1 MLLEAAKPL
10 TFIFCILS
18 LYAVFHSA
26 FLVPASEM
34 PERIYNSLEL
44 LALAAA
50 ISLMSGLTFTDT
62 WTKERHPETPRL
74 AGTLPVQVFCWASS
88 AMLILFIVSWY
99 VETHCVF
106 YRDVRF

>member
-1 MLLEAAKPL
+1 MLLEATKPV

-18 LYAVFHSA
+18 LYAVFHAA

-34 PERIYNSLEL
+34 HQRIYNSLEL

-50 ISLMSGLTFTDT
+50 VSLISALTFSDAS
-62 WTKERHPETPRL
+62 TKAPHSASARL
-74 AGTLPVQVFCWASS
+74 AATLPVQVFCWASTS
-88 AMLILFIVSWY
+88 MLALFIVSWY